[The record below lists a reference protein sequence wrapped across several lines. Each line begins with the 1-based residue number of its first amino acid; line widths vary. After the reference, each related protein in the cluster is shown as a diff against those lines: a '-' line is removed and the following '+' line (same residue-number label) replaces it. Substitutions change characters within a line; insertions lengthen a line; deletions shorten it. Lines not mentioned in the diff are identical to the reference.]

1 MKRLEVLIILIT
13 LALAGIIQG
22 INHYIINNDSGK
34 YVNIYKDG
42 KLYTSLKIN
51 ESKTIV
57 IKDKEDYNIVVV
69 ENGKV
74 YMKDANCKDK
84 VCVNSGIITGAGQS
98 IICLPHKIVVEI
110 TGERKGI
117 DDSAY

>member
-1 MKRLEVLIILIT
+1 MKRLEIIIIVIT
-13 LALAGIIQG
+13 LILAGSIQVAHFYM
-22 INHYIINNDSGK
+22 NRNAGK
-34 YVNIYKDG
+34 YVNIYKDA

-51 ESKTIV
+51 ENKTIE
-57 IKDKEDYNIVVV
+57 IKDADDINIIVV

-74 YMKDANCKDK
+74 YMKDANCSDK
-84 VCVNSGIITGAGQS
+84 VCVDTGIITGAGQS

-110 TGERKGI
+110 AGERKGI

>member
-1 MKRLEVLIILIT
+1 MKRLEIFIIVLTLI
-13 LALAGIIQG
+13 LAGSIQVTHLYM
-22 INHYIINNDSGK
+22 NKDAGK
-34 YVNIYKDG
+34 YVNIYKDA

-51 ESKTIV
+51 ENKTIE
-57 IKDKEDYNIVVV
+57 IKDNDEYNIIVV

-74 YMKDANCKDK
+74 YMKDANCNDK
-84 VCVNSGIITGAGQS
+84 ICVKTGKIYGAGQS

-110 TGERKGI
+110 SGEKKGI